1 MVRCCVRCGNS
12 CFLAWINGLRDACP
26 WALVPRDD
34 PDIIAVDGK
43 TSRRSHDRR
52 KGCNPLH
59 LVSAWAA
66 RQRIV
71 LGQQATEEKSNEIT
85 AILLLLK
92 HLDLKGALVTMDAM
106 ETQTDIAR
114 AIRDGGWRLLHVA
127 EEELARPAEPM
138 TSSCRLFHRSRGR
151 ATPPSIAI
159 ARRRCRGQ
167 PIRYFTQTNR
177 LLPGFR
183 QAGRVRCRISTA
195 QLRPHR
201 APKASG
207 IGPRTLALAPGCKT
221 GIMAAKCWH
230 DCPQIADRFEDAIVG
245 TADDLRHFDGAPMI
259 FRAHVRSRVDC
270 LSLPV
275 LAGALAASTP
285 GLGAAAFRPTSL
297 WLTRDAMR
305 AMLVRAAPAGLRRP
319 NHMPRRPTGLP
330 CGRSGRQPSRIG
342 GGLRGGRRSWSVIA
356 AFVQLDLL
364 EPRPTELDNVAARFV
379 VAKAPVTLSVAA
391 KPLMFADNLARFEHC
406 ASRQQA

>member
-1 MVRCCVRCGNS
+1 MV
-12 CFLAWINGLRDACP
+12 ALR
-26 WALVPRDD
+26 
-34 PDIIAVDGK
+34 
-43 TSRRSHDRR
+43 RRLS
-52 KGCNPLH
+52 
-59 LVSAWAA
+59 
-66 RQRIV
+66 
-71 LGQQATEEKSNEIT
+71 
-85 AILLLLK
+85 
-92 HLDLKGALVTMDAM
+92 
-106 ETQTDIAR
+106 
-114 AIRDGGWRLLHVA
+114 
-127 EEELARPAEPM
+127 
-138 TSSCRLFHRSRGR
+138 RSRGDDVAASQYVILR
-151 ATPPSIAI
+151 KRT
-159 ARRRCRGQ
+159 G
-167 PIRYFTQTNR
+167 YY
-177 LLPGFR
+177 LDFR

-245 TADDLRHFDGAPMI
+245 TADDLRHFDGAPII

-379 VAKAPVTLSVAA
+379 VAKAPATLSVAA

-406 ASRQQA
+406 ASRQQAQRTLSS